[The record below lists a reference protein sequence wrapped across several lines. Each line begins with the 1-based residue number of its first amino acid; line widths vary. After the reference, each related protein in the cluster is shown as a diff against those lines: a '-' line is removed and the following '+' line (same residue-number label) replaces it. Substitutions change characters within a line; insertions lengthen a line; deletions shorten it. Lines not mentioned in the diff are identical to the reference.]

1 MAKAATKVVVKKK
14 AAELVHQQDPDLMK
28 MMEQDA
34 EKGVSH
40 AMDDNVVPLVYILQP
55 LSPQVIKKD
64 PKYVDKAEAGMI
76 WFRGTKRVLDG
87 DEGMLVQPVFFS
99 KCILEWRP

>member
-40 AMDDNVVPLVYILQP
+40 AMDDNMGSARVQIARPLAIIRLSRRTRSTLMVP
-55 LSPQVIKKD
+55 
-64 PKYVDKAEAGMI
+64 
-76 WFRGTKRVLDG
+76 
-87 DEGMLVQPVFFS
+87 
-99 KCILEWRP
+99 RPE

>member
-1 MAKAATKVVVKKK
+1 MAKATTKAAVPAKKK
-14 AAELVHQQDPDLMK
+14 AAELVHKQDPDLMK

-55 LSPQVIKKD
+55 L
-64 PKYVDKAEAGMI
+64 
-76 WFRGTKRVLDG
+76 
-87 DEGMLVQPVFFS
+87 
-99 KCILEWRP
+99 ILRLSS